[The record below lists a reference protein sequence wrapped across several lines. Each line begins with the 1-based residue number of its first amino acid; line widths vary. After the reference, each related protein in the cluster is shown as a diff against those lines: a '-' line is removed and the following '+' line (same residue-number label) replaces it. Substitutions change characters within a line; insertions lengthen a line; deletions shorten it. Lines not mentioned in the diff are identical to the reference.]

1 MMIKGIAWFGMTVLA
16 LAVTGY
22 ACALLLAAQ
31 IPPAF
36 AQAVFTQMPTVTVW
50 HLAGSAIALAVGAFQ
65 VNARLRA
72 RFLRIHRWLGRLYVL
87 AVVVGGAAGFALALR
102 SFGGLVTHLGFGLL
116 AIFWIASTLIAFRHV
131 RAGDRNAHRE
141 WMMRSHALTLAA
153 VTLRVYLPASEIAG
167 ISFEAAYQ
175 AISWLCWVPNLV
187 VVEWVVRRNKKGAEA
202 PFLPARSA

>member
-87 AVVVGGAAGFALALR
+87 RSSSAELRDLR
-102 SFGGLVTHLGFGLL
+102 SRCVPL
-116 AIFWIASTLIAFRHV
+116 AGSSPTWDS
-131 RAGDRNAHRE
+131 G
-141 WMMRSHALTLAA
+141 SS
-153 VTLRVYLPASEIAG
+153 PSSG
-167 ISFEAAYQ
+167 SQ
-175 AISWLCWVPNLV
+175 
-187 VVEWVVRRNKKGAEA
+187 
-202 PFLPARSA
+202 ARSLPSATFARAIAMRTGNG